1 MACYFRCAIFIDLLS
16 SARVTIFIDLLSSTR
31 VTKVKVIMVDLLMF
45 VAELAILQAERVH
58 GDEAGG
64 S

>member
-1 MACYFRCAIFIDLLS
+1 MACYFRCA
-16 SARVTIFIDLLSSTR
+16 IFIDLLSSTR